1 MPYIRPV
8 TAILVGCTGRI
19 DACMDETGQVG
30 FAHSFYFYF
39 GGELVVRVRYFFS
52 SFHGPDSE
60 GCVERYQGSTGGSQ
74 RYHESRVAEI
84 LKEANTL
91 HSS

>member
-1 MPYIRPV
+1 MRSGWI
-8 TAILVGCTGRI
+8 C
-19 DACMDETGQVG
+19 
-30 FAHSFYFYF
+30 SFIYFYF
-39 GGELVVRVRYFFS
+39 WGELVVRVRYFFS

-60 GCVERYQGSTGGSQ
+60 GCVERC
-74 RYHESRVAEI
+74 HESRVAQI